1 MSFALQTDAYNYP
14 LEKVELGRMVWAAD
28 VATVAS
34 TSSIMAA
41 RAATGPC
48 ALTLV
53 AASAATDKLTI
64 AFPAALANTP
74 VTAGIKVTLVANGE
88 DTLAVT
94 AVGSTGVLTIALAKT
109 EATKNTATLIQAAIR
124 DVTPSGAGEEK
135 GKLKGIDLTGVV
147 CTAAGDWD
155 TAAKAPAAN
164 MANLPFAGGAGET
177 VTPLNVLIT
186 QPSCCRVLTATVAAE
201 TVGHIAPVS
210 VIINGTNIDGT
221 PISETMPVFTDD
233 TGGTVTGTKAFKT
246 VTSIFLPSQDG
257 VTATVAI
264 GTSEKLGLPF
274 MFSKAPYCFATLNGV
289 KEATAPTVTVDAD
302 ELEKNV
308 IDLSSNLNS
317 KEVCAYFA
325 IPEA

>member
-1 MSFALQTDAYNYP
+1 
-14 LEKVELGRMVWAAD
+14 
-28 VATVAS
+28 
-34 TSSIMAA
+34 
-41 RAATGPC
+41 
-48 ALTLV
+48 
-53 AASAATDKLTI
+53 
-64 AFPAALANTP
+64 
-74 VTAGIKVTLVANGE
+74 
-88 DTLAVT
+88 
-94 AVGSTGVLTIALAKT
+94 
-109 EATKNTATLIQAAIR
+109 
-124 DVTPSGAGEEK
+124 
-135 GKLKGIDLTGVV
+135 
-147 CTAAGDWD
+147 
-155 TAAKAPAAN
+155 